1 MSEADEKGAPDKPT
15 ETGASRPPAEPAP
28 PGAQTA
34 APADETAAL
43 EPEPRPAAPAS
54 SAPPIEAPAAT
65 PSAETRA
72 ASPPAPAPPIAP
84 PPEPE
89 PTPSPPIVSKVE
101 TSLSEAP
108 IEPVAPPADIAALAA
123 RPPVAP
129 SVSAKVEPPPADRPE
144 PAAASSPPVGVA
156 AAPAAPIESVAA
168 PPAPP
173 PISAKVETPRA
184 EPPKASLPPAAEI
197 AAPAPPSEVAPR
209 APASPA
215 GSATATTA
223 GPPPRAEA
231 PPVGAPGPRYAATPD
246 DAQTGSGIYRRRAA
260 LEGARQVL
268 QPQAAPAPPPKKKK
282 KRRDGTLS
290 MASGFLSFILVAL
303 VAGAFGLV
311 AATHKL
317 KAPGPL
323 AADKVVYIPP
333 RSDLL
338 EIIAQLE
345 REGVI
350 ANSAL
355 MQLGLVLEGK
365 LGKLKPGEY
374 AFKKNISLRDVIDQ
388 IASGRQ
394 VMHSVTIP
402 EGLTSEQIV
411 QKLKEAELLAG
422 DVADLPKEGAL
433 LPETYKFPRGYPR
446 ARLIAKMQ
454 EDQRKTLEAI
464 WSKRAPD
471 LPLRTPYELVTLA
484 SIVEKETG
492 KVEERPRVAAVFVN
506 RLRKGMRLQSDPTI
520 IYGLVGGKATLGR
533 PIMRAEIEKWTPYN
547 TYAIDG
553 LPPGPIAN
561 PGRAALEAA
570 AHPAPT
576 HDLYF
581 VADGTGGHVF
591 ADTLEQHSRNVQRW
605 REIER
610 EQKAKEQGAAPPE
623 APVDQSV
630 PGVPPPPA
638 PVPKGGRRSDAAPIG
653 RLVHFA
659 DAREAFPPGREMAP
673 DKGAAHRLGRF
684 GPEEAA
690 FLLGG
695 YEDPTQT
702 NTRVYA
708 ALRPARAFF
717 TEDAARLRPRNPVGP
732 SLLAADPAAP
742 DGADGTTPL
751 ARESA
756 DGRALPDELVPAED
770 MTSYPVSPKLRAE
783 QKARAAKLG
792 LSTGSDDLPAGVVGE
807 RAPVGAG
814 PPATAL
820 AAPATPLRPRAFD
833 ASEGTALD
841 PLKDKSWDLSSAKTV
856 PAATGLR

>member
-1 MSEADEKGAPDKPT
+1 MSDVPETGKEDGPAAAPDAAKGAAAPPASPDVSAPGPESGATPPATDAKPPVAAPG
-15 ETGASRPPAEPAP
+15 ETGAESKPEETEP
-28 PGAQTA
+28 G
-34 APADETAAL
+34 
-43 EPEPRPAAPAS
+43 
-54 SAPPIEAPAAT
+54 
-65 PSAETRA
+65 
-72 ASPPAPAPPIAP
+72 
-84 PPEPE
+84 
-89 PTPSPPIVSKVE
+89 
-101 TSLSEAP
+101 SLSRRRAP
-108 IEPVAPPADIAALAA
+108 LQSANQALQA
-123 RPPVAP
+123 
-129 SVSAKVEPPPADRPE
+129 E
-144 PAAASSPPVGVA
+144 
-156 AAPAAPIESVAA
+156 A

-173 PISAKVETPRA
+173 
-184 EPPKASLPPAAEI
+184 
-197 AAPAPPSEVAPR
+197 
-209 APASPA
+209 
-215 GSATATTA
+215 
-223 GPPPRAEA
+223 
-231 PPVGAPGPRYAATPD
+231 
-246 DAQTGSGIYRRRAA
+246 
-260 LEGARQVL
+260 
-268 QPQAAPAPPPKKKK
+268 KKK
-282 KRRDGTLS
+282 KRKDGALS
-290 MASGFLSFILVAL
+290 AMSGFLSILLLVLVAC
-303 VAGAFGLV
+303 VFGLI
-311 AATHKL
+311 AARHKL
-317 KAPGPL
+317 REPGPL
-323 AADKVVYIPP
+323 TAEKIVYIPP
-333 RSDLL
+333 RSDVP
-338 EIIAQLE
+338 EILAQLH

-350 ANSAL
+350 DNAMLMNFAL
-355 MQLGLVLEGK
+355 LTEGK
-365 LGKLKPGEY
+365 RSKLKPGEY
-374 AFKKNISLRDVIDQ
+374 LFKHAVSLREVIDELV
-388 IASGRQ
+388 AGRQ
-394 VMHSVTIP
+394 LMHAVTIP

-411 QKLKEAELLAG
+411 ARLRENELLAG
-422 DVADLPKEGAL
+422 DVIDPPKEGAL
-433 LPETYKFPRGYPR
+433 LPETYKITRGFPRSK
-446 ARLIAKMQ
+446 LIAKMQ
-454 EDQRKTLEAI
+454 DDQRKLVDQI
-464 WSKRAPD
+464 WAKRAPD
-471 LPLRTPYELVTLA
+471 LPLKTPYELVTLA

-492 KVEERPRVAAVFVN
+492 KGEERPRVAAVYVN

-520 IYGLVGGKATLGR
+520 VYGLVGGKATLGR
-533 PIMRAEIEKWTPYN
+533 GILRAEIEKWTPYN
-547 TYAIDG
+547 TYAING

-561 PGRAALEAA
+561 PGKAALEAA
-570 AHPAPT
+570 ANPLHT
-576 HDLYF
+576 QELYF